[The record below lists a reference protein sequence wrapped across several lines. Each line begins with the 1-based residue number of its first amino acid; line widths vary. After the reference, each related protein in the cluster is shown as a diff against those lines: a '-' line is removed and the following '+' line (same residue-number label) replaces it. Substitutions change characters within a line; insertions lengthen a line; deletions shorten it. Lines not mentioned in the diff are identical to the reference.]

1 MEEDGFAKRLKQ
13 LRQQKDLSQ
22 SELGE
27 LVKVH
32 YTHIGKY
39 ERGESSPSL
48 ETLTLL
54 ADALNVTIDYLAR
67 GNEESAAVASIAD
80 KDLLRM
86 FQDAEKLPT
95 EEKEI
100 IKKFLDAFLMKQ
112 KLKEQLIS

>member
-1 MEEDGFAKRLKQ
+1 MEDSFAKRLKL
-13 LRQQKDLSQ
+13 LRQQKGLSQ
-22 SELGE
+22 TDLGD

-54 ADALNVTIDYLAR
+54 ATHLNVTIDYLAR

-80 KDLLRM
+80 QDLLRM
-86 FQDAEKLPT
+86 FEDVEKLPND
-95 EEKEI
+95 EKETV
-100 IKKFLDAFLMKQ
+100 KKFLDAFLMKQ
-112 KLKEQLIS
+112 KLRQQFIS